1 MSTPV
6 VITDV
11 RKGTMWIRL
20 NRPDA
25 MNSLTPAVLRGI
37 DHALNEA
44 QSRGDVISVVLTGTG
59 RGRLRKR
66 KIKHAKP
73 VAAVATA

>member
-1 MSTPV
+1 MNTQASKEPLMSTPV

-25 MNSLTPAVLRGI
+25 MNSLTPAVLR
-37 DHALNEA
+37 E
-44 QSRGDVISVVLTGTG
+44 
-59 RGRLRKR
+59 
-66 KIKHAKP
+66 
-73 VAAVATA
+73 